1 MKRGLIFVSMF
12 IVGLGVAA
20 LMSLAAWIWHIDRT
34 WSPLIEPRLRER
46 QQIGSV
52 RVLAQDQTGKPRW
65 IGSLT
70 AGRLEERQ
78 PLKLSEVPPQLVQ
91 AIVVLEDPRFLEHG
105 GFDIWGILRAAVV
118 NASSLRFRQGGSTL
132 TQQLVK
138 NVHKIVKTRC

>member
-12 IVGLGVAA
+12 LVGMIVAGAAAFGL
-20 LMSLAAWIWHIDRT
+20 WIWHIDST
-34 WSPLIEPRLRER
+34 WSPIIEPRLRER
-46 QQIGSV
+46 QQVGSV
-52 RVLAQDQTGKPRW
+52 RVMATDHDGKSKW

-105 GFDIWGILRAAVV
+105 GFDIFGIARATLV
-118 NASSLRFRQGGSTL
+118 NLVSMRYRQGGSTL

-138 NVHKIVKTRC
+138 N